1 MLCHF
6 INDHNDMGITN
17 CKMGNHK
24 LRGKDL
30 KTINYESNKAKSLA
44 IDIMSMHYK
53 HISKVEKLA
62 ILTQVKL
69 NPEEYLGDSILG
81 ALANEFVEKSPLKLK
96 EEIQLLRE
104 SGDFSVFGRKHISSN
119 AYQQMELA
127 MSLPIA
133 TKGAL
138 MPDAHM
144 GYGLPIGGV
153 LATKNAVIPYGVG
166 VDIGCRMNLS
176 IFDAKPDYLK
186 RNSYQF
192 KMALKEKTNFGSGG
206 TLNIA
211 QEHEV
216 LDRSTFQETSLL
228 RQLHGK
234 AVQQLGTSGS
244 GNHFVEFGIVSL
256 DDGNDLGLEQGQ
268 YLGLLT
274 HSGSRGLGA
283 SIARHYTDIAKGQCL
298 LPKQASNLAWLNL
311 DSEEGQEYWLSMN
324 LAGDYAKACHDQIH
338 YHLGKD
344 LGLKSIAKV
353 ENHHNFAW
361 KEMGDSGEEL
371 IVHRKGATPA
381 AKGELGIIPGSM
393 ATDGYIV
400 RGLGASSSLQSASH
414 GAGRKMSR
422 SQAKNSYT
430 NSALKKVLSREGV
443 TLIGGGVD
451 EAPVAYKNLDQV
463 MTSQKD
469 LVDVIGKFTP
479 KIVRMDKA

>member
-1 MLCHF
+1 
-6 INDHNDMGITN
+6 
-17 CKMGNHK
+17 MGNHK

-30 KTINYESNKAKSLA
+30 KTINYESNRAKSLA

-53 HISKVEKLA
+53 HISKQEKLKLLIA
-62 ILTQVKL
+62 VKQ
-69 NPEEYLGDSILG
+69 NPEVYLENPILSV
-81 ALANEFVEKSPLKLK
+81 LADEFVVKETLKSKT
-96 EEIQLLRE
+96 EISLLRE
-104 SGDFSVFGRKHISSN
+104 SGDFKVYGRRHISSN

-133 TKGAL
+133 EKGAL

-166 VDIGCRMNLS
+166 VDIGCRMSLS
-176 IFDAKPDYLK
+176 VFDIKLSYLK
-186 RNSYQF
+186 RHSYQF
-192 KMALKEKTNFGSGG
+192 KLALKERTNFGTGG
-206 TLNIA
+206 TLNLQ

-216 LDRSTFQETSLL
+216 LDRQEFTQTDLL

-244 GNHFVEFGIVSL
+244 GNHFVEFGEVSL
-256 DDGNDLGLEQGQ
+256 EEGNDLGMPAGN
-268 YLGLLT
+268 YLGLLS

-283 SIARHYTDIAKGQCL
+283 SVARHYTDIAKQQCL
-298 LPKQASNLAWLNL
+298 LPRQAGHLAWLNL
-311 DSEEGQEYWLSMN
+311 DTQEGQEYWLSMN

-338 YHLGKD
+338 QNLSKHLGIEPV
-344 LGLKSIAKV
+344 GRV

-361 KEMGDSGEEL
+361 KETGLTGDEL

-400 RGLGASSSLQSASH
+400 RGKGASSGLFSASH

-430 NSALKKVLSREGV
+430 NSALKKVLSKEGV

-451 EAPVAYKNLDQV
+451 EAPIAYKDINEV
-463 MTSQKD
+463 MASQND
-469 LVDVIGKFTP
+469 LVDIIGKFSP
-479 KIVRMDKA
+479 KIVRMDKG